1 MHITGRP
8 FTSSCVTPTE
18 KASGFSDSQL
28 KEVMQAKW
36 SYITGNNNFI
46 KKIKYLKTN
55 CRCYPSIPLEA
66 GLRALKEILDRREKK
81 KISTENL
88 VKMAEFMLKN
98 NYFECNSQV

>member
-8 FTSSCVTPTE
+8 FTSSCVTPKE

-28 KEVMQAKW
+28 KEVMQTKW
-36 SYITGNNNFI
+36 SYIKGNSNFI

-55 CRCYPSIPLEA
+55 CRCYPSTPHEV

-98 NYFECNSQV
+98 NYFQFNSQV